1 MAAKKAG
8 RNQGPLAVPGG
19 RRLRKMAPA
28 KTKACMKRK
37 STPYKKGD
45 RKGGGQERPIDV
57 GDVGHLQEGV
67 GMVYVGI
74 LKSPGK
80 HHILKALPRIEYMED
95 TGEFS

>member
-45 RKGGGQERPIDV
+45 RKGGGKSGRSTSVTWGIFKKE
-57 GDVGHLQEGV
+57 V

-80 HHILKALPRIEYMED
+80 YHILKALPRIEYMED